1 MHYVKAIKT
10 CSLQSKTVQSH
21 ATTIRVRYAETDQ
34 MGIVYYAN
42 YLVWMEVARVDYC
55 RSIGFHYKDMELDAG
70 VLLAV
75 SESHCRYVSPARFDE
90 EISIATSIPD
100 VNRRF
105 VSFGYEM
112 TCAGRRVA
120 IGQTRHV
127 FLNRALRPVRLPDK
141 YAALFGIG

>member
-1 MHYVKAIKT
+1 LHYVKAIKT
-10 CSLQSKTVQSH
+10 RSLQSETVPTHS
-21 ATTIRVRYAETDQ
+21 TSIRVRYAETDQ

-55 RSIGFHYKDMELDAG
+55 RSVGFHYKDMELDDG

-75 SESHCRYVSPARFDE
+75 AESHCRYVSPARFDE
-90 EISIATSIPD
+90 EISIATSVPD

-105 VSFGYEM
+105 VSFAYEM
-112 TCAGRRVA
+112 TRGGRRVA

-127 FLNRALRPVRLPDK
+127 FLNHALRPVRLPDK
-141 YAALFGIG
+141 YAILFGIP